1 MCCTLL
7 RTYTKTE
14 KIHLFV
20 ALFLEHSQKQKN
32 THFCCTLL
40 RTYILHKPRNA
51 VKKWKDDL
59 QISILSIVCKN
70 VDLIRIFLTR
80 SCNKWILLRIL
91 RNLKGFNIF
100 LSCFPQGTSQFSIL
114 DLLQYLLVNKR
125 IKNNYKTRFFV
136 CWVILTFKN
145 NDLQSFNIFL
155 VKESLL

>member
-1 MCCTLL
+1 MKPPLL
-7 RTYTKTE
+7 ALDQLTIDYTG
-14 KIHLFV
+14 
-20 ALFLEHSQKQKN
+20 
-32 THFCCTLL
+32 
-40 RTYILHKPRNA
+40 ILWFPHIHKPRNA

-114 DLLQYLLVNKR
+114 HLLQYLLVNKR